1 MRGWNGDER
10 RMAVHELKRERT
22 SFDSAACGC
31 FAHDHAIEATC
42 TGACAERGGARTAV
56 ALTAALVALVGAA
69 VYLFVWGKWGPPP
82 PITATGRA
90 VDQQYQLTLAVCGV
104 TLILAQMGL
113 AFAIFRYRDHG
124 RVARYVLGSNKLEIL
139 WTTAT
144 TIVFLGLGLLGYK
157 AWGAVRLTPAAPGAI
172 PIEVTASQFVYNFR
186 YTGPDGKFGMTNPKL
201 ISSSIGN
208 PLGLDPNDPA
218 GRDDIVVPTLTV
230 PVNRE
235 IDLLIRSQDVIHSL
249 FVRELRLQQDAV
261 PGLTVPLHFK
271 ADKIGRYDIV
281 CTQLC
286 GLEHHRMHSYL
297 NVVSE
302 ADYETFLKQQEQLLQ
317 QPNDQ

>member
-1 MRGWNGDER
+1 MRRNGPQGTHPKAA
-10 RMAVHELKRERT
+10 AVML
-22 SFDSAACGC
+22 SS
-31 FAHDHAIEATC
+31 
-42 TGACAERGGARTAV
+42 V
-56 ALTAALVALVGAA
+56 LVALVGSA
-69 VYLFVWGKWGPPP
+69 VYLFVCGKWGPPP
-82 PITATGRA
+82 PITSTARA
-90 VDQQYQLTLAVCGV
+90 VDQQYQLTLAVCGAIFV
-104 TLILAQMGL
+104 LAQLGL
-113 AFAIFRYRDHG
+113 AFATFTYRDRG
-124 RVARYVLGSNKLEIL
+124 RGARYILGSTRLEIL

-172 PIEVTASQFVYNFR
+172 PVEVTTNQFVYNFR
-186 YTGPDGKFGMTNPKL
+186 YAGPDGRFGMTDPKL
-201 ISSSIGN
+201 IRPSEGN

-235 IDLLIRSQDVIHSL
+235 IDLLIRSQDVIHSF

-261 PGLTVPLHFK
+261 PGLTVPLHFR

-286 GLEHHRMHSYL
+286 GLGHQRMHSYL
-297 NVVSE
+297 DVVSQ
-302 ADYETFLKQQEQLLQ
+302 ADYESFLKQQEKALQ
-317 QPNDQ
+317 QAGQ